1 MLELPEIETLR
12 REAERE
18 IGGRKIKSV
27 TVEKAHLAEGV
38 KATDFKRIEG
48 AKVSAVK
55 RRGAC
60 LVCNLDTGDR
70 LVVEVSEGVALRKA
84 KGDEEAWAEF
94 AFTQGAPLRVL
105 AEVGDP
111 RVGLLTTAELDAA
124 LPPTGAIDL
133 TEQTVSWVTFARA
146 LVGAGGPLRTLLT
159 DPGLVEGVGALY
171 VDEILWQAGLR
182 ADRRAEKLG
191 TQELR
196 RLYRA
201 VAEVLHDSLKA
212 GGTTT
217 ATNGFSDLS
226 GKVGGYQESL
236 EVYGRDGK
244 PCRRC
249 RGTVVLDKFDGKPT
263 YRCPQC
269 QV

>member
-12 REAERE
+12 RETERE
-18 IGGRKIKSV
+18 IGGRKVKAI
-27 TVEKAHLAEGV
+27 TVDKAHLAEGI
-38 KATDFKRIEG
+38 KATDFKRTEG

-60 LVCNLDTGDR
+60 LVMNLDTGDR
-70 LVVEVSEGVALRKA
+70 IIIDVSEGVALRKA
-84 KGDEEAWAEF
+84 KGDEGSWAEF
-94 AFTQGAPLRVL
+94 AFTQGGPLRLL
-105 AEVGDP
+105 ADIGDP
-111 RVGLLTTAELDAA
+111 RVGVLTTAELDEA

-133 TEQTVSWVTFARA
+133 TEQTVSWVNFARA
-146 LVGAGGPLRTLLT
+146 LVGAGGALRSLLT
-159 DPGLVEGVGALY
+159 DPGMVEGIGPLY
-171 VDEILWQAGLR
+171 ADEILWQAGLR
-182 ADRRAEKLG
+182 PDRRAEKLG

-196 RLYRA
+196 RLYRS
-201 VAEVLHDSLKA
+201 VAEVLHDALKA

-217 ATNGFSDLS
+217 ATNAFTDLS
-226 GKVGGYQESL
+226 GKPGGYQDSL
-236 EVYGRDGK
+236 EVYGRDGQ

-263 YRCPQC
+263 YRCAQC